1 MDLEKYVTL
10 GEDGKIKFDNNAFTA
25 DLDREK
31 SSAINTYSA
40 NNSKKVEEE
49 IRKKLEEEAKLTAE
63 QKLKA
68 DREAFEAEK
77 AQAYKDLA
85 RVKAKSKLENS
96 SLFAKDEVE
105 AYLELVSS
113 DEDIS
118 KIDKLITAR
127 TKFNADYEKTLK
139 EKFTA
144 ETPNPASG
152 SGSDK
157 GLDDGARFAKEY
169 QAKQAADNSKTT
181 AFSGLM

>member
-10 GEDGKIKFDNNAFTA
+10 GEDGKLKFDNNAFTA

-63 QKLKA
+63 EKLKA

-105 AYLELVSS
+105 AYLELVSN

-152 SGSDK
+152 NNSDSAN
-157 GLDDGARFAKEY
+157 GDVGAQYAKAY
-169 QAKQAADNSKTT
+169 QAKTINSTKTT
-181 AFSGLM
+181 AFSDLM

>member
-49 IRKKLEEEAKLTAE
+49 IRKKLEEEAKLSAE
-63 QKLKA
+63 ERLKA
-68 DREAFEAEK
+68 ERDAFEAEK
-77 AQAYKDLA
+77 ALAYKELA
-85 RVKAKSKLENS
+85 QNKAKTKLETS
-96 SLFAKDEVE
+96 SLFAKDEID
-105 AYLELVSS
+105 AYLELVSK

-127 TKFNADYEKTLK
+127 TKFNSDYEKTLK

-152 SGSDK
+152 NQSGENDSI
-157 GLDDGARFAKEY
+157 GAKYAKEY
-169 QAKQAADNSKTT
+169 QSKTT
-181 AFSGLM
+181 QSNATSAFSDLM